1 MNYVVITFLWLSIL
15 LYFVLGGADFGAGII
30 ELFTSS
36 HQVSRTRRTLYHA
49 IGPIWEANHM
59 WLIIA
64 VVILFVGF
72 PVIYTQLSIYLH
84 IPMLIMLLG
93 ITARGTAFVFRHY
106 DAVRDEMQE
115 LYNRVFVWSS
125 FVTPLF
131 LGIIAGLLAGV
142 ASVVYQRVYLSSL
155 GADFSKVASP
165 LGIIAGSTVS
175 GQIQPD
181 AKDFLT
187 AYVYGWLNWFS
198 VSVGFFTVALCGFLA
213 AVYLI
218 GEAEDDRDRREFIRK
233 ARNAN
238 LIAIA
243 CGVLVFVAAEID
255 NVPLMKWV
263 FKDAVGLLAV
273 SAATVSLIALWALI
287 RRKRRLL
294 LRLLVSFQVTMILLA
309 ISYAHFP
316 NIIIMANG
324 ESLSL
329 YEYEAPAKTLAALGW
344 ALLVGSWFILP
355 AWFYYSFQIKK
366 MRHFEE

>member
-1 MNYVVITFLWLSIL
+1 MSYVVITFLWLSIL

-30 ELFTSS
+30 ELFTSPQ
-36 HQVSRTRRTLYHA
+36 HVGRTRRTLYHA

-64 VVILFVGF
+64 IVILFVGF

-125 FVTPLF
+125 FITPLF
-131 LGIIAGLLAGV
+131 
-142 ASVVYQRVYLSSL
+142 
-155 GADFSKVASP
+155 

-198 VSVGFFTVALCGFLA
+198 IAVGFFTVALCGFLA

-243 CGVLVFVAAEID
+243 CGVLVFLAAEID

-287 RRKRRLL
+287 RRKRRLA

-329 YEYEAPAKTLAALGW
+329 YEYQAPEKTLVALGW
-344 ALLVGSWFILP
+344 ALLVGSLFILP
-355 AWFYYSFQIKK
+355 ALFYLYYSFQIKR

>member
-64 VVILFVGF
+64 IVILFVGF

-131 LGIIAGLLAGV
+131 LGIIAG
-142 ASVVYQRVYLSSL
+142 
-155 GADFSKVASP
+155 
-165 LGIIAGSTVS
+165 STVS

-187 AYVYGWLNWFS
+187 AYVYGWFNWFS
-198 VSVGFFTVALCGFLA
+198 VAVGFFTVALCGFLA

-255 NVPLMKWV
+255 HVPLMKWV

-273 SAATVSLIALWALI
+273 SAATVSLIVLWALI

-344 ALLVGSWFILP
+344 ALLVGSLFILP
-355 AWFYYSFQIKK
+355 ALFYLYYSFQIKK